1 MKISKRTPLGCLDE
15 GIMTVNFSRNG
26 GLLLAAGISH
36 ARGRIWSWANES
48 WDPANS
54 AEISQENLSN
64 LASSADGSKLAASP
78 LTTTR
83 LHVLD
88 LPRLDGMKEMV
99 FLKPPWKRSVAG
111 HLLTS
116 TIVNRLSFDPSGRF
130 LALADT
136 CECSRILD
144 LETCECGELTHPK
157 APVDFVKWTENGREL
172 ISGSYLRLIT
182 TDVKSGQVVDR
193 LDLDDDEAWE
203 HTTSPGSP
211 DVFSVSSSG
220 RIVFRDP
227 KDGLIRR
234 AELRLKPRLLTLAY
248 SDGQRLLA
256 IVRKDGLCLFWDVER
271 WEPAGKTRICSG
283 EPTAIAFHPQRP
295 YLAVATGGLD
305 NAPLVV
311 IELER

>member
-1 MKISKRTPLGCLDE
+1 VKISKRTPLGRLDE
-15 GIMTVNFSRNG
+15 GIMTVDFSLNG
-26 GLLLAAGISH
+26 GLLLAAGISSE
-36 ARGRIWSWANES
+36 RGRIWSWVNET
-48 WDPANS
+48 WDPANA
-54 AEISQENLSN
+54 AEIGQENLSN
-64 LASSADGSKLAASP
+64 LACSADGSKLAAST

-83 LHVLD
+83 LHVLN
-88 LPRLDGMKEMV
+88 LPGLDGMTEVV

-136 CECSRILD
+136 GECSRILD
-144 LETCECGELTHPK
+144 LETDECVELNHPK
-157 APVDFVKWTENGREL
+157 APVDFVKWAEDGRQL

-182 TDVKSGQVVDR
+182 TDVRSGQVVDR
-193 LDLDDDEAWE
+193 LDLDAGEAWK
-203 HTTSPGSP
+203 HVTSPNSP

-220 RIVFRDP
+220 RIVSRDP
-227 KDGLIRR
+227 KDGSIRR

-248 SDGQRLLA
+248 SAAHRLLA
-256 IVRKDGLCLFWDVER
+256 ILRKDGLCLFWDVER
-271 WEPAGKTRICSG
+271 WEPAGKARISSG
-283 EPTAIAFHPQRP
+283 EPNAIAFHPQLL